1 MRAVNLLPLDAYAPK
16 QRLPHAPVVLAA
28 TVPVLAGALVYLGYS
43 VEHSK
48 VVDRQVSLGVVQS
61 QIASLGPSPAL
72 VSESAGVSSAR
83 QARETELGDALSK
96 RFPWDV
102 TFNAVSRALPAG
114 TWLTTLT
121 AANPT
126 PSGST
131 STAAPATNSFTLQ
144 GYAKSNEIVAG
155 VLARLSLVPGL
166 ADVTLTNAVTAAL
179 TKGSNSIVQFTI
191 TATVVPPQ

>member
-1 MRAVNLLPLDAYAPK
+1 MRAVNLLPANAYAPK

-48 VVDRQVSLGVVQS
+48 VVDRQVSLGIVQS
-61 QIASLGPSPAL
+61 QIAALGPSPAL
-72 VSESAGVSSAR
+72 VSESAGVASAR
-83 QARETELGDALSK
+83 QAREAELSDALTK

-102 TFNAVSRALPAG
+102 TFNALSRALPAG
-114 TWLTTLT
+114 AWLTTLT

-126 PSGST
+126 PSGSS

-144 GYAKSNEIVAG
+144 GYAKSDEIVAG

-166 ADVTLTNAVTAAL
+166 SGVTLTNAAASSIA
-179 TKGSNSIVQFTI
+179 KGGGAVVQFTI
-191 TATVVPPQ
+191 TATMVAPQ